1 MNWRT
6 YRSCCVGLAFLTL
19 ALASLTQSGRAQ
31 PVVNVLGFKV
41 PEYYDPP
48 HETQMKSMLEGAR
61 AERQP
66 DGRYLITKAKWR
78 TFRVTGEGE
87 LAAEAPECIYNP
99 SQRTVNS
106 AGPLHVETAD
116 GKFSIDGEGFLY
128 RQTNSTLVVSNRVHT
143 ILHPE
148 LLQSQAAPTRTN
160 TPAEAAPGIDI
171 YSDRFDYAEL
181 SGLGIYQGNVRVTG
195 TNLTSTSERLTI
207 VMPKVEG
214 QAAERRL
221 QSLTAEEDVIIDY
234 EHIHATGKRAL
245 YSADTGLM
253 QLTGP
258 PMPTW
263 RIEEKEGSGDE
274 LVYDRTNHVFNASGH
289 ARLKMPAQNM
299 GASGFLA
306 RPEAAPAA
314 STPPTNQFVD
324 VQCDNYVLRTNL
336 AVFHNQVHVSERL
349 GDQLQGEMNCRLMTL
364 TFTGTNE
371 FQKMVA
377 EQQVVITR
385 EDKQFKAERA
395 EYNGTNDLLDLT
407 GNPGWRAGPRNG
419 KGDWLRVNLAHE
431 EMFVRGNAFME
442 MPATELGQSALTELG
457 SGKTGVTK
465 RDTNAVARVFS
476 EEYLVEPDQALFRGG
491 VRIEHPQMKWTC
503 PELTL
508 LSPPELGK
516 TGRMFIAEPDVV
528 FDLLD
533 DQGRNFHGTGK
544 RAVCTRTVSAT
555 LTNDLMVLT
564 GNPARLETTNL
575 LGRNN
580 IFTLDLTS
588 HKVTAPG
595 KYYIRVLMPAQS
607 TNTFQAPK
615 KRTRKIT

>member
-1 MNWRT
+1 
-6 YRSCCVGLAFLTL
+6 
-19 ALASLTQSGRAQ
+19 
-31 PVVNVLGFKV
+31 VV
-41 PEYYDPP
+41 
-48 HETQMKSMLEGAR
+48 
-61 AERQP
+61 
-66 DGRYLITKAKWR
+66 
-78 TFRVTGEGE
+78 
-87 LAAEAPECIYNP
+87 
-99 SQRTVNS
+99 
-106 AGPLHVETAD
+106 
-116 GKFSIDGEGFLY
+116 
-128 RQTNSTLVVSNRVHT
+128 
-143 ILHPE
+143 
-148 LLQSQAAPTRTN
+148 
-160 TPAEAAPGIDI
+160 
-171 YSDRFDYAEL
+171 
-181 SGLGIYQGNVRVTG
+181 
-195 TNLTSTSERLTI
+195 
-207 VMPKVEG
+207 
-214 QAAERRL
+214 
-221 QSLTAEEDVIIDY
+221 IDY
-234 EHIHATGKRAL
+234 ETIHATGERAF
-245 YSADTGLM
+245 YSADTGLFR
-253 QLTGP
+253 LTGP

-263 RIEEKEGSGDE
+263 RIEEKDGGGDE
-274 LVYDRTNHVFNASGH
+274 LVYDRTNHVFNANGH

-306 RPEAAPAA
+306 RPEAASAA
-314 STPPTNQFVD
+314 SPPPTNQFVD

-336 AVFHNQVHVSERL
+336 AVFHDQVHVSERL

-377 EQQVVITR
+377 EQEVVITR
-385 EDKQFKAERA
+385 EDRQFKAERA

-407 GNPGWRAGPRNG
+407 GNPAWRAGPRNG
-419 KGDWLRVNLAHE
+419 KGDWIRVNLARE

-442 MPATELGQSALTELG
+442 MPATELGQSAFTELG

-465 RDTNAVARVFS
+465 KDTNAVAKVFS
-476 EEYLVEPDQALFRGG
+476 EEYLVEPDQALFRGK
-491 VRIEHPQMKWTC
+491 VRIDHPQMKWAC

-564 GNPARLETTNL
+564 GNPAMLETTNL

-580 IFTLDLTS
+580 IITLDLTS
-588 HKVTAPG
+588 HQVTAPG

>member
-6 YRSCCVGLAFLTL
+6 YRSCCVVLAFLAL
-19 ALASLTQSGRAQ
+19 ALALFPQPGRAQ
-31 PVVNVLGFKV
+31 PVVHARGFKV
-41 PEYYDPP
+41 PEYYPPP
-48 HETQMKSMLEGAR
+48 HDTQMKSMLEGAQ
-61 AERQP
+61 ADGQP
-66 DGRYLITKAKWR
+66 DGRYLITEAKWR
-78 TFRVTGEGE
+78 TFGLTGEGE
-87 LAAEAPECIYNP
+87 LNAKAPQCFYDQR
-99 SQRTVNS
+99 QRTVSS

-116 GKFSIDGEGFLY
+116 ERFFIDGEGFLY
-128 RQTNSTLVVSNRVHT
+128 RQTNSTLLVSNRVHT

-160 TPAEAAPGIDI
+160 APAEAVPGIDI
-171 YSDRFDYAEL
+171 YSDQFEYAQD
-181 SGLGIYQGNVRVTG
+181 SGIGVYQGNVRVAG
-195 TNLTSTSERLTI
+195 TNLTSTSGRLTI
-207 VMPKVEG
+207 VMSVT
-214 QAAERRL
+214 ERLL
-221 QSLTAEEDVIIDY
+221 QSLTAEQNVIIDY
-234 EHIHATGKRAL
+234 ETIHATGERAF
-245 YSADTGLM
+245 YSADTDLFR
-253 QLTGP
+253 LTGP
-258 PMPTW
+258 PRPTW
-263 RIEEKEGSGDE
+263 RIEEKDGSGDE
-274 LVYDRTNHVFNASGH
+274 LVFNRTNRVFSANGN
-289 ARLKMPAQNM
+289 ARLQMPAQNM

-306 RPEAAPAA
+306 RPEVTPAT
-314 STPPTNQFVD
+314 STSPTNQFVD

-336 AVFHNQVHVSERL
+336 AVFHEQVHVSERL

-377 EQQVVITR
+377 EQQVVIIR
-385 EDKQFKAERA
+385 EDKRFDAERA
-395 EYNGTNDLLDLT
+395 EYNGTNNLLDLT
-407 GNPGWRAGPRNG
+407 DNPAWRAGPRNG
-419 KGDWLRVNLAHE
+419 KGDWIRVNLARE

-457 SGKTGVTK
+457 SGKPGGAK
-465 RDTNAVARVFS
+465 RDTNALARVYS

-516 TGRMFIAEPDVV
+516 TGRMLIAEPEVV
-528 FDLLD
+528 FDVLD

-564 GNPARLETTNL
+564 GNPAMLETTNFI
-575 LGRNN
+575 GRNK
-580 IFTLDLTS
+580 IITLDLTS

-595 KYYIRVLMPAQS
+595 KYYIQHIIPTEG

>member
-1 MNWRT
+1 MFL
-6 YRSCCVGLAFLTL
+6 RSGH
-19 ALASLTQSGRAQ
+19 AQ
-31 PVVNVLGFKV
+31 PVVSVLGFKV

-61 AERQP
+61 AQRQP
-66 DGRYLITKAKWR
+66 DGRYLVTKAKWR

-87 LAAEAPECIYNP
+87 LTAETPECVYNP
-99 SQRTVNS
+99 SQRTVSS
-106 AGPLHVETAD
+106 AGPLHVKTAD
-116 GKFSIDGEGFLY
+116 GKFSIDGEGFRY
-128 RQTNSTLVVSNRVHT
+128 QQTNSTLVVSNRVHT

-148 LLQSQAAPTRTN
+148 LLQPQAAATRTN
-160 TPAEAAPGIDI
+160 ASGEAAPGIDI
-171 YSDRFDYAEL
+171 FSDQFEYAQD
-181 SGLGIYQGNVRVTG
+181 SGLGVYQGNVRVAG
-195 TNLTSTSERLTI
+195 TNLTSTSGRLTI
-207 VMPKVEG
+207 VMSVT
-214 QAAERRL
+214 ERLL
-221 QSLTAEEDVIIDY
+221 QSLTAEQNVIIDY
-234 EHIHATGKRAL
+234 ETIHATGERAF
-245 YSADTGLM
+245 YSADTGLV

-263 RIEEKEGSGDE
+263 RMEEKEGSGDE
-274 LVYDRTNHVFNASGH
+274 LVFDRTNRVFNVKGH
-289 ARLKMPAQNM
+289 ARLKMPTQNM

-306 RPEAAPAA
+306 RPEVTPAA

-336 AVFHNQVHVSERL
+336 AVFHDQVHVSERL

-385 EDKQFKAERA
+385 EDKRFDAERA
-395 EYNGTNDLLDLT
+395 EYNGTNNLLDLT
-407 GNPGWRAGPRNG
+407 DNPAWRAGPRNG
-419 KGDWLRVNLAHE
+419 KGDWIRVNLARE

-442 MPATELGQSALTELG
+442 MPATELGQSSLTELG
-457 SGKTGVTK
+457 SGKSGVAK
-465 RDTNAVARVFS
+465 KDTNTVARIFS

-516 TGRMFIAEPDVV
+516 TGRMLIAEPEVV
-528 FDLLD
+528 FDVLD

-555 LTNDLMVLT
+555 VTNDLMVLT
-564 GNPARLETTNL
+564 GNPAMLETTNFI
-575 LGRNN
+575 GRNK
-580 IFTLDLTS
+580 IITLDLTS

-595 KYYIRVLMPAQS
+595 KYYIQHIIPAES

>member
-1 MNWRT
+1 MNRRT
-6 YRSCCVGLAFLTL
+6 YRSCCVGLAFLAL

-66 DGRYLITKAKWR
+66 DGRYLITEAKLR
-78 TFRVTGEGE
+78 TFGLTGEGE
-87 LAAEAPECIYNP
+87 LNAKAPQCFYDQR
-99 SQRTVNS
+99 QRTVSS
-106 AGPLHVETAD
+106 AGPLHMETAD

-128 RQTNSTLVVSNRVHT
+128 WQTNSTLVVSNRVHS

-148 LLQSQAAPTRTN
+148 LLQSQSLSTRTN
-160 TPAEAAPGIDI
+160 TPPEAAPGIDI
-171 YSDRFDYAEL
+171 YSDQFDYAKL
-181 SGLGIYQGNVRVTG
+181 SGLGIYQGNVRVAG
-195 TNLTSTSERLTI
+195 TNLTSTSGRLTI
-207 VMPKVEG
+207 VMSV
-214 QAAERRL
+214 AERQL
-221 QSLTAEEDVIIDY
+221 QSLTAEQNVIIDY
-234 EHIHATGKRAL
+234 KIDYQTIHATGERAL
-245 YSADTGLM
+245 YSADTGLFR
-253 QLTGP
+253 LTGP

-263 RIEEKEGSGDE
+263 RIGEKDGSGDE
-274 LVYDRTNHVFNASGH
+274 LVYDRTNHVFNANGH
-289 ARLKMPAQNM
+289 ARLKMPAQTM

-306 RPEAAPAA
+306 RPEATPAA

-336 AVFHNQVHVSERL
+336 AVFHDQVHVSERL
-349 GDQLQGEMNCRLMTL
+349 GDQVQGEMNCRLMTL

-407 GNPGWRAGPRNG
+407 GNPAWRAGPRNG
-419 KGDWLRVNLAHE
+419 KGDWIRVNLAHE

-457 SGKTGVTK
+457 SAKTGVTK
-465 RDTNAVARVFS
+465 RDTNAVAKVFS
-476 EEYLVEPDQALFRGG
+476 EEYLVEPDQALFRGK
-491 VRIEHPQMKWTC
+491 VRIDHPQMKWTC

-588 HKVTAPG
+588 HKVTVPG